1 MVAINRLNIRHA
13 QSVSILESVT
23 ESLELSGETIEY
35 TLEYG
40 EGTHT
45 ISLYGFNIAKWEV
58 IGTEYPEQFQ
68 GTWAKYC
75 LPDCTRAISIGEV
88 YASSTDPEM
97 QGSTLTTTW
106 TNLVTGVV
114 DQKSDLRDLAH
125 ISRQGR
131 ARIAGTIV
139 SKPPTPL
146 NAQKVAHQ
154 ADRYYPAGK
163 AYTDCGVEVTVADW
177 VYKNEQQ
184 DYPTRHYVG
193 EGLPV
198 PFHST
203 GLVGNN
209 LGGLGGLNLIKGIY
223 TCAWAS
229 ETLETANPSQSLHDR
244 TPVDYGDVFVSDVR
258 EYIQVTSG
266 SSRVARLSLLGAGF
280 YLEGLGTSINVANTT
295 AETHWATNDPGE
307 IKRAEPITSLNI
319 YPERQTEPYTNTVT
333 VRLPKELEP
342 EFSSGLIITNQVDS
356 SEGVYLPERITL

>member
-1 MVAINRLNIRHA
+1 MAAINRLNIRHT
-13 QSVSILESVT
+13 QNVSILESVT

-45 ISLYGFNIAKWEV
+45 ISLYDFNVAKWEV

-75 LPDCTRAISIGEV
+75 LPDCRRIDQSGWVTENGYEIR
-88 YASSTDPEM
+88 STET
-97 QGSTLTTTW
+97 S
-106 TNLVTGVV
+106 LVTG
-114 DQKSDLRDLAH
+114 QA
-125 ISRQGR
+125 
-131 ARIAGTIV
+131 TNV
-139 SKPPTPL
+139 SKAYDRSLIYFDNIQGQLTQPAGGTQLPL
-146 NAQKVAHQ
+146 SLDEQVIAHQ

-193 EGLPV
+193 DGLPV

-203 GLVGNN
+203 GLAGNN
-209 LGGLGGLNLIKGIY
+209 LSKVPNTWGWLSASY
-223 TCAWAS
+223 TCPWGTYS
-229 ETLETANPSQSLHDR
+229 FTLDLGETLPTTSYLGVVNVTEVIYESLRVPTGNHTLIQSYLGYFLQSASGKM
-244 TPVDYGDVFVSDVR
+244 YGVNMSAYGR
-258 EYIQVTSG
+258 RY
-266 SSRVARLSLLGAGF
+266 
-280 YLEGLGTSINVANTT
+280 
-295 AETHWATNDPGE
+295 TNDPGE
-307 IKRAEPITSLNI
+307 IKRAEPITPLNI

-342 EFSSGLIITNQVDS
+342 DFSSGLIITEQVDS